1 MISDRLHEEY
11 NGLVSLL
18 QTVTE
23 HSRWASQKLSSS
35 PLVSLV
41 GRSSA
46 KLEKKGQRNSP
57 EFLGLIQVPT
67 RRVQTGVRWACQ
79 MCPGWNRTL
88 SFLLLFQPQ
97 TRASLSLL
105 HFDKLDRILSAVLAK
120 NRGSSSFLSPFLF
133 SSLINPFYFISKN
146 VHRSLS
152 ALRMYSYTP
161 LSGQG
166 SVARRRGAADG
177 RGRVRVSLSLCVTD
191 ASHSARCQA
200 HAHSSLV

>member
-1 MISDRLHEEY
+1 
-11 NGLVSLL
+11 
-18 QTVTE
+18 
-23 HSRWASQKLSSS
+23 
-35 PLVSLV
+35 
-41 GRSSA
+41 
-46 KLEKKGQRNSP
+46 
-57 EFLGLIQVPT
+57 
-67 RRVQTGVRWACQ
+67 

-200 HAHSSLV
+200 HTHSSPVWCWRAGKAQIRPPSLGLRRRGHLSHPCLFHSADFQNVARFTQDNSYINPYLVFMSLQWFLFIF

>member
-23 HSRWASQKLSSS
+23 HSRCASLKLSSS
-35 PLVSLV
+35 HFCLV

-120 NRGSSSFLSPFLF
+120 NRGSSFLSPFVF
-133 SSLINPFYFISKN
+133 SSLINPFYFISQN

-191 ASHSARCQA
+191 ALHSARCQA
-200 HAHSSLV
+200 HAHSSPV